1 MPRIIRDIVKDP
13 EVAERIIQTYFK
25 PVQEASAKAIRIQNK
40 YRDLVRALELSR
52 KVKKGDTV
60 SEA

>member
-13 EVAERIIQTYFK
+13 EAAERIIQTYFK